1 MARGEALRAA
11 KLRVWSEPG
20 LHLIVTSRDE
30 VDIRDELQPTHAEDI
45 SLRNEDI
52 GRDISTFISDH
63 LRNTRRLHR
72 WKSFHDRIAQ
82 GLIERADGVFRWV
95 ECQFTSLENCPRS
108 EAHLEDLLTSLPR
121 SLDETYERMLLNIDE
136 GSAEYARRTL
146 TFLCCA
152 KEPLAV
158 AEVIE
163 AMAVELGDIPRLNT
177 KRRLHDQDDLHQVCP
192 GLIEVVVNPDAK
204 ELSTVRIA
212 HFSVQE
218 YLESERIRQQRVAMF
233 HVETEKANAEIASLC
248 LAYLLEPEC
257 DTGTGIMTK
266 ISKLRTCLILQKG
279 YFETIM
285 ERSGTGSRNGTA
297 RSWLNL
303 AYSLHLLSRSP
314 TLVDSKH
321 NKRLGGTISV
331 AVSGGKEAV
340 VRLLLDNGADVNSE
354 RSWFRPLTTA
364 AERGNEAMVRL
375 LLDNGADVNPGG
387 TTTSPLSA
395 AAGDGHEAVVRLLL
409 ENGAFVNTRCES
421 RYGST
426 ALIAAAR
433 SGNAATVRLL
443 LDNGAGDQ
451 ANREDLVFALENAV
465 EMGSEDV
472 VRLLLENGADVDDD
486 ANRAIVRLALRTA
499 KHGIAKLIL
508 EHGAMQQSG
517 GG

>member
-1 MARGEALRAA
+1 M
-11 KLRVWSEPG
+11 SFSYPYFN
-20 LHLIVTSRDE
+20 HLLTKC
-30 VDIRDELQPTHAEDI
+30 I
-45 SLRNEDI
+45 S
-52 GRDISTFISDH
+52 
-63 LRNTRRLHR
+63 
-72 WKSFHDRIAQ
+72 
-82 GLIERADGVFRWV
+82 FRWV

-248 LAYLLEPEC
+248 LAYLLEPEVYNGDRSNFPLTVYAVRYWHRHYDENFQTTHLPDLAKRLFRDHNGALRNWIEEWNSPILAQPSIQSPC
-257 DTGTGIMTK
+257 DDGSGLYWA
-266 ISKLRTCLILQKG
+266 SKLGL
-279 YFETIM
+279 ETVV
-285 ERSGTGSRNGTA
+285 SD
-297 RSWLNL
+297 
-303 AYSLHLLSRSP
+303 LLSRSP

-387 TTTSPLSA
+387 TITSPLSA